1 MEVIGLKTP
10 KDDFILVGI
19 NNEGENFKKP
29 ILNKE
34 KKPYISFI
42 IIAIIC
48 FGCMLSHF
56 IPNLN
61 ASYMNISQINMTP
74 CSEFLFG
81 TDSMGRDIFKMIWYG
96 GGISLFIGIFSTII
110 STSIGVI
117 YGSISGISSQTINA
131 ITMRFAEILLSIPSI
146 LIIVFVQ
153 AIAGNATVLSM
164 SIVIGITSW
173 IPISKIVQEETRR
186 IWKNDYVVAAS
197 FFGGSFFYILRRH
210 LAPNFIPAIM
220 FMVVTNIGSAIA
232 IESTLSFLGIG
243 LPIEVISWGSM
254 LSLSEKALLSNYWWI
269 ILIPGLFL
277 VTTLMC
283 ITNIGDY
290 IKRKN
295 TKMYANI

>member
-1 MEVIGLKTP
+1 MKTP
-10 KDDFILVGI
+10 IDDFALVGI
-19 NNEGENFKKP
+19 NNKNDDFKRP

-34 KKPYISFI
+34 KRPYISLI
-42 IIAIIC
+42 IITIIC
-48 FGCMLSHF
+48 FGCIISHF
-56 IPNLN
+56 IPNIN
-61 ASYMNISQINMTP
+61 ASYMNIDKINMEP
-74 CSEFLFG
+74 CKESLFG

-117 YGSISGISSQTINA
+117 YGSISGISSETINA
-131 ITMRFAEILLSIPSI
+131 ITMRFAEIMLSIPSI

-153 AIAGNATVLSM
+153 AIFGNATVFSI

-173 IPISKIVQEETRR
+173 IPISKIVQEETKR
-186 IWKNDYVVAAS
+186 IWKSDYIVSAR

-254 LSLSEKALLSNYWWI
+254 LSLAEKALLSNYWWI
-269 ILIPGLFL
+269 ILVPGLFL